1 MINVLLSL
9 LFLFSIVYCCNLP
22 LLIDWPIF
30 ICDKESMLYD
40 VAIGI
45 ISAYIFYVIQI
56 LLPKLINKFKYR
68 KLILQKLHNIK
79 YSMKKT
85 VEIISGTENYSVDKT
100 DIITEIEIYLNK
112 SYLFNDGASVY
123 KNSIELVII
132 DALADSE
139 NKVHTEIME
148 LISLNVIDEKTLDMM
163 LKIEKLGLRD
173 FVRPLS
179 LNKEGNLITKKQE
192 KGESYGGYMGYNKD
206 YVNKEIIKN
215 MYEYI
220 EVFKEFVEF
229 VDKCS
234 HKIF

>member
-1 MINVLLSL
+1 MIDILLL
-9 LFLFSIVYCCNLP
+9 LLFSISIIYCCILP
-22 LLIDWPIF
+22 LLIEFPIF
-30 ICDKESMLYD
+30 ICDKESILYD

-56 LLPKLINKFKYR
+56 LLPKLITKLKYR
-68 KLILQKLHNIK
+68 KFILQKLYNIK
-79 YSMKKT
+79 YNMKKT
-85 VEIISGTENYSVDKT
+85 VEIISGTDNYSVDKT
-100 DIITEIEIYLNK
+100 DIISEIDIYLKK
-112 SYLFNDGASVY
+112 SDLFNDGASVY

-132 DALADSE
+132 DALVDSE

-192 KGESYGGYMGYNKD
+192 KGESYGGYMGYNKG
-206 YVNKEIIKN
+206 YVNDEIKKN
-215 MYEYI
+215 MQEYI
-220 EVFKEFVEF
+220 EIFKAFVEF
-229 VDKCS
+229 VDKYS
-234 HKIF
+234 HKLF